1 VVDAAT
7 SEGSKECA
15 KARPESEALMKPLDS
30 YKTRATGDNVILR
43 PREDL
48 FSEVDRETGIELVS
62 LVNSV
67 TSVPDN
73 IACCEI
79 VSVGERVVNLKPGE
93 LAFIDFFSC
102 KQGYILE
109 RAELY
114 ICGSDAFVALFDQK
128 SGDIIPLDNHVV
140 TKRATDRF
148 KAAWFGTD
156 TIEVPRHLLTDGIPG
171 GKTSSGERATTV
183 LYEEIVRIGRL
194 TGTPAGQATAAER
207 KLLDLLVKYPAALR
221 HGDDYAEFLLQRVCD
236 ERDHG
241 RVPDFAPGDLGVF
254 CSDLA
259 QRVRCKGEFWHITHV
274 DNVFATIQDDL
285 ILKEAIARGQ
295 SRLIAI

>member
-1 VVDAAT
+1 V
-7 SEGSKECA
+7 
-15 KARPESEALMKPLDS
+15 KPLDS
-30 YKTRATGDNVILR
+30 YKTRAAGDNVILR

-48 FSEVDRETGIELVS
+48 FSEVDRDTGIELVS
-62 LVNSV
+62 LANSV

-79 VSVGERVVNLKPGE
+79 VSVGERVVNLKVGD

-109 RAELY
+109 SNELY
-114 ICGSDAFVALFDQK
+114 ICGSDAFVALFDQA
-128 SGDIIPLDNHVV
+128 SGDIIPLDNHIV
-140 TKRATDRF
+140 TKRALDRF
-148 KAAWFGTD
+148 KVAWFGTD

-183 LYEEIVRIGRL
+183 LYEEIVRIGKL

-207 KLLDLLVKYPAALR
+207 KLLDLLVKYPAALH

-236 ERDHG
+236 ERARG
-241 RVPDFAPGDLGVF
+241 RVPDFAPGDMGVF

-259 QRVRCKGEFWHITHV
+259 QRVRCKGEFWHILHV
-274 DNVFATIQDDL
+274 DALHCVVDDRA
-285 ILKEAIARGQ
+285 ILAEAIARGR
-295 SRLIAI
+295 SRLIAV